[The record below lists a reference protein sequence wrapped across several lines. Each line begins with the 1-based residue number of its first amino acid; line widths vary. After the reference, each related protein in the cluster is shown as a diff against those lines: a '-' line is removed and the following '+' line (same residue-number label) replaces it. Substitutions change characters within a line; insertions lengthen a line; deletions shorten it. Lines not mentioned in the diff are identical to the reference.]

1 MDWLIVVLKGLYLHG
16 QFGYHRLL
24 VIYNLYIF
32 RLDLIIESVRN
43 SVNFQLKSRYLVIL
57 IQSNQFI
64 LLQFFF
70 KPIDLVLPVRNF
82 RLIIDELV
90 FIFIDNILSINNGWF
105 KFVDL
110 FLILLVLDELSLES
124 GNGLWF

>member
-1 MDWLIVVLKGLYLHG
+1 MKGLYLHG

-90 FIFIDNILSINNGWF
+90 FIFIDNILSINNGGF

-124 GNGLWF
+124 GNGL